1 MINFEDRWQGVGE
14 KKKKKIMFT
23 TGLESKIQF

>member
-1 MINFEDRWQGVGE
+1 MIHFEDRWQGVGE
-14 KKKKKIMFT
+14 RKKKIMFR